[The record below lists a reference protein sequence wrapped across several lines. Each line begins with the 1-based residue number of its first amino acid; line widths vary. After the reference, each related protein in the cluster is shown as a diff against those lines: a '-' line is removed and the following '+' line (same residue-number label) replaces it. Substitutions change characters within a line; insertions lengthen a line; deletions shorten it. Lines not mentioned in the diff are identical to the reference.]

1 MTTIQKA
8 ILALCCC
15 SGLTAAAQQSYTLEQ
30 CIQEALTHNVRM
42 RQANNKVEAAV
53 QQKKEAFTRYFPT
66 VSADG
71 AGLLTNNGLARM
83 DMMGQQLTMARNGI
97 LGSVSAFMPLYAGGQ
112 IVNGNKL
119 ADVGVRVS
127 RLQKEQTEDEVE
139 LTTQQYFWRMVVWR
153 EKLQTLLRLEQ
164 QLGQMRQ
171 DVDAAVKAGVTN
183 RNDLLQVDLRR
194 NEVQSQQLSVRN
206 TLYATQHLLA
216 QYMGHADDS
225 LTLEYDS
232 ITGLPPRPDSLYCAP
247 EQAVTRTAAY
257 GLLSENVASAKLQ
270 YKMTRGKNMPT
281 VAIGGGHFYENLL
294 DADHSSW
301 MGFATVSIP
310 LTKWWGGSHE
320 MKRSRLEVN
329 NAEDLLADR
338 RQCLV
343 ISVQNTWN
351 ELTVA
356 YRQVEIAVQA
366 IAQAD
371 ENLRLQHD
379 YYQAGTTTMSDVL
392 EAQSLFQQSCDRFVE
407 NYANY
412 RLKCVEYLQA
422 TGR

>member
-1 MTTIQKA
+1 
-8 ILALCCC
+8 
-15 SGLTAAAQQSYTLEQ
+15 
-30 CIQEALTHNVRM
+30 
-42 RQANNKVEAAV
+42 
-53 QQKKEAFTRYFPT
+53 
-66 VSADG
+66 
-71 AGLLTNNGLARM
+71 
-83 DMMGQQLTMARNGI
+83 
-97 LGSVSAFMPLYAGGQ
+97 
-112 IVNGNKL
+112 
-119 ADVGVRVS
+119 
-127 RLQKEQTEDEVE
+127 
-139 LTTQQYFWRMVVWR
+139 
-153 EKLQTLLRLEQ
+153 
-164 QLGQMRQ
+164 MRQ

-232 ITGLPPRPDSLYCAP
+232 IKSLPPRPDSLYCAP
-247 EQAVTRTAAY
+247 EQAVTRTVAY

-392 EAQSLFQQSCDRFVE
+392 EAQSLFQQSRDRFVE

>member
-15 SGLTAAAQQSYTLEQ
+15 SGLTAVAQQTYTLDQ
-30 CIQEALTHNVRM
+30 CVQEALAHNVRM
-42 RQANNKVEAAV
+42 RQADNKVESAL

-71 AGLLTNNGLARM
+71 AGLLTNNGLAHM
-83 DMMGQQLTMARNGI
+83 DMMGQRLTMARNGI
-97 LGSVSAFMPLYAGGQ
+97 LGSVSATMPVYAGGQ

-127 RLQKEQTEDEVE
+127 QLQKSQTEDEVE

-153 EKLQTLLRLEQ
+153 EKWQTLVRLEL
-164 QLGQMRQ
+164 QLDQMRK
-171 DVDAAVKAGVTN
+171 DVEAAVKAGVTN

-194 NEVQSQQLSVRN
+194 NEVKSQQLSVRN
-206 TLYATQHLLA
+206 TLYTTQHLLA
-216 QYMGHADDS
+216 QYMGHVDDS
-225 LTLEYDS
+225 LTLVYDS
-232 ITGLPPRPDSLYCAP
+232 IAGLPPRPDSLYCAP

-257 GLLSENVASAKLQ
+257 GLLNENVKSAKLQ

-281 VAIGGGHFYENLL
+281 VAIGGGHFYDNLL
-294 DADHSSW
+294 DVDHSSW

-320 MKRSRLEVN
+320 MKRSQLEVS
-329 NAEDLLADR
+329 NAEDLLTDR

-343 ISVQNTWN
+343 ISMQNTWN

-356 YRQVEIAVQA
+356 YRQVEIATEA

-371 ENLRLQHD
+371 ENLRLQRD
-379 YYQAGTTTMSDVL
+379 YYQAGTSTMSDVL
-392 EAQSLFQQSCDRFVE
+392 EAQSLFQQSRDRFVE